1 MAVIRGKEYGEEEVY
16 NHLDD
21 LIRRWF
27 REKYGRFTPPQK
39 YAIVETARK
48 NNILITS
55 PTGSGKTL
63 SAFLAAI
70 NRLIIL
76 ARENKLEDRVYVL
89 YVSPL
94 KALNNDIKRNLEQPL
109 REIYSLA
116 EEEGIE
122 LQEIRL
128 GVRTGDTDQSERQ
141 NQMKNPPHI
150 FITTPESL
158 AIILSTPKFS
168 KLLERIDYLIID
180 EIHSL
185 AENKRGT
192 HLSLSV
198 ERLEKR
204 QKGRMVRIGL
214 SATIHPVEEVAKF
227 LVGFD
232 DDGKERDCVIADVAY
247 AKEIEI
253 KVLSPVD
260 DMIYTP
266 SEEMSDRMYREIA
279 RLIKQARTTL
289 IFTNTRSATERV
301 VYNLKKR
308 LGDEYVIGAHHSS
321 LSKQTRLDVEE
332 KLKKGEMKC
341 VVCSTSLELG
351 IDVGYIDQVILLGS
365 PKSISRA
372 LQRVGRSGH
381 RLHDRSIGKI
391 IVLDQDDLVE
401 CTVLAKEALDRN
413 LDRIRIPEKPLD
425 VLVQHI
431 LGMALEKVWKIEDA
445 YRLIKR
451 SYPYRNLTMEE
462 FLSVLRYLSGHYSE
476 LEKKRVYGKIWLD
489 LDSGEFGK
497 RGRMARPIYYL
508 NIGVIPD
515 EVSVRVVTKGGK
527 RLGKVEEEFAERLI
541 PGDIFVL
548 GGKTYRFLGSKG
560 MRIIVE
566 EAEGERPTVPS
577 WFSEQLPLSY
587 DLGMKI
593 MEFRGKMKEMLDDEE
608 ALLRYLIEEY
618 HAERKTA
625 EAIYNY
631 FYEQEMFSEIP
642 TEKTLLVEHFIDDRS
657 RHSYVFH
664 AVVGRRASSAI
675 ARVLA
680 YRAGRITGRNVGVV
694 IGDNGFVLTL
704 SEEISPHEIA
714 SILQTDNFREDLK
727 QAIEKTEILKR
738 RFRHVSVRSLLVL
751 RNYLGREKSVW
762 RQQMD
767 SETLMGIIK
776 KLDPE
781 FPVLREAYREIMED
795 SMEVDNA
802 MHYLEKI
809 EEGETEFRFVDLPSP
824 SPFSFNLIALGE
836 SDIVLMEDRK
846 AFIQKLHARVLEA
859 IKNAESG

>member
-431 LGMALEKVWKIEDA
+431 LGMALEKVWKIDEA

-802 MHYLEKI
+802 MHYLKKI